1 MSQAITMPFLQS
13 RLWRLRSHFLLPPP
27 ATVALQ
33 KRAVNCP
40 SDEVRQ
46 GLSVDLH
53 FDFPSS
59 RTTVH
64 KLKTLAQTDAN
75 NGTNN
80 RG

>member
-13 RLWRLRSHFLLPPP
+13 RLWRLRSHSLFPPP

-40 SDEVRQ
+40 GDEISQRF
-46 GLSVDLH
+46 SVDLH
-53 FDFPSS
+53 FDFPIS

-64 KLKTLAQTDAN
+64 KLKTLAQAEAKN
-75 NGTNN
+75 RTNN